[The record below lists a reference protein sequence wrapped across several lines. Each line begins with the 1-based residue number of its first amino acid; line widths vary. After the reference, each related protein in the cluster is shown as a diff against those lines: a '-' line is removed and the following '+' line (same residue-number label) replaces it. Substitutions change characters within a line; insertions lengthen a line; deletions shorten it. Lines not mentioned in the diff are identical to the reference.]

1 MFQGAEMVK
10 ALCLRKL
17 IEEEICNIIAKN
29 ARYMHFVRTIEFPL
43 LKYAINENPNNKNFK
58 IIKRVFHKSD
68 AKMSFLFREFERYR
82 NFLTP
87 IKMFQENI

>member
-1 MFQGAEMVK
+1 MFQGAELVK

-43 LKYAINENPNNKNFK
+43 LKHVLEQGAPKEEV
-58 IIKRVFHKSD
+58 IKVFHKSD

-82 NFLTP
+82 NFLSP
-87 IKMFQENI
+87 YKMVQENI

>member
-1 MFQGAEMVK
+1 MFQGSEIVK

-29 ARYMHFVRTIEFPL
+29 ARYMHFVRTMEFPL
-43 LKYAINENPNNKNFK
+43 LKIAIKQGAPKEEVR
-58 IIKRVFHKSD
+58 RVFNKAD

-82 NFLTP
+82 NFLAP
-87 IKMFQENI
+87 LKLVQENI

>member
-17 IEEEICNIIAKN
+17 LEEEICNIIAKN
-29 ARYMHFVRTIEFPL
+29 ARYMHFVRTMEFPCL
-43 LKYAINENPNNKNFK
+43 IHVLKQGAPKEEVKK
-58 IIKRVFHKSD
+58 VFDKAD

-82 NFLTP
+82 NFLAP
-87 IKMFQENI
+87 HKMFQENI

>member
-1 MFQGAEMVK
+1 MFQGAEIVK

-29 ARYMHFVRTIEFPL
+29 ARYMHFVRTIEFPF
-43 LKYAINENPNNKNFK
+43 LKFV
-58 IIKRVFHKSD
+58 IKQGAPKEEVRRVFNKAD

>member
-1 MFQGAEMVK
+1 MFQGAEIVK

-29 ARYMHFVRTIEFPL
+29 VRYMHFVRTIEFPL
-43 LKYAINENPNNKNFK
+43 LKFAIDNGCHDWKM
-58 IIKRVFHKSD
+58 IRRVFYKSD

-82 NFLTP
+82 NFLAP
-87 IKMFQENI
+87 NKMVQENI